1 MIQNIKQHIDNK
13 AKEGIEISSIVTF
26 DDYGVS
32 GHPNHISTHHG
43 CMQYYQQ
50 AKGQVDMF
58 TLDSVWMFRKYD
70 AFLDIFTA
78 NNSKINFFL
87 PSPYQAVSALIIHH
101 TQFVWYRKLFM
112 AFSRYGY
119 FNSLT
124 YHPAKPLI

>member
-101 TQFVWYRKLFM
+101 T
-112 AFSRYGY
+112 
-119 FNSLT
+119 
-124 YHPAKPLI
+124 